1 MQQSKRVMAAGRE
14 NPRSYTERRADYL
27 VGLQTTDT
35 DTSYAYGSIRQPY
48 ITRSVSGKSKSRKTR
63 TDDHPNGT
71 GFEDVEIEGV
81 EIEDVEIERPK
92 YHKRSQDRERRVCE
106 SAKLFHLTD
115 LKMPKH
121 NFNSRTV
128 RKPRYTTVQIRLIQH
143 TFENLCKEGTIEE
156 IAELLYSDKG
166 QMIDIHKNNEE
177 PFINACVD
185 NTLEVVEFLYN
196 AIHPNLAADNH
207 GAFRMAALTNRIEI
221 VQFLSCHNESYSV
234 TIVDGVIDQSSVV
247 FGTPKKS
254 YEKLYQEHA
263 DELDELM
270 DEIER
275 EEADDEDDD
284 EDDDEEY
291 VDDEDDWGDD
301 WDCKEEE
308 GEESE

>member
-14 NPRSYTERRADYL
+14 NPRSYTTYTERRANYL
-27 VGLQTTDT
+27 TGLQTTDT
-35 DTSYAYGSIRQPY
+35 DTSYAYGSIGQPY
-48 ITRSVSGKSKSRKTR
+48 ITRSVSRKSRRTQ
-63 TDDHPNGT
+63 TDDHPN
-71 GFEDVEIEGV
+71 DIEIEDV
-81 EIEDVEIERPK
+81 EIEDVEIGRPK
-92 YHKRSQDRERRVCE
+92 YHKRSQDRERRDCK
-106 SAKLFHLTD
+106 SAKLLHLTD

-128 RKPRYTTVQIRLIQH
+128 RKPRYTAVQIRLIQR
-143 TFENLCKEGTIEE
+143 TFENLCKVGTIEE

-263 DELDELM
+263 DELDKLM
-270 DEIER
+270 DEIEQ
-275 EEADDEDDD
+275 EESDEDDDD
-284 EDDDEEY
+284 EDDEDEEY
-291 VDDEDDWGDD
+291 VDDCDD
-301 WDCKEEE
+301 WDDDWDGKD
-308 GEESE
+308 EESE